1 MMMMMMMMMIITTLV
16 KKMVMV
22 RVMILPMMR
31 MQRRS
36 VHMATA
42 TKFFYHSVTHRRSRW
57 VTSW

>member
-1 MMMMMMMMMIITTLV
+1 MMMMMITTLV

-31 MQRRS
+31 MQQRS

-42 TKFFYHSVTHRRSRW
+42 TKFFYHGVTHRRSRW
-57 VTSW
+57 ITSW